1 MVVNSFGFI
10 MYHNYFD
17 AENCIRCFYY
27 LGYEA
32 KFAKVSLVNTKDVCY
47 HADKQLSC
55 PTTSDSRTVP
65 TLSTITSMS
74 PIFPRL

>member
-1 MVVNSFGFI
+1 

-32 KFAKVSLVNTKDVCY
+32 KFAKVSPVNKNDAGY
-47 HADKQLSC
+47 LADK
-55 PTTSDSRTVP
+55 
-65 TLSTITSMS
+65 
-74 PIFPRL
+74 